1 MKTFAEVFGEIKF
14 LNQLFDNAIITG
26 KNDVRD
32 FGGYDAEGVRLDGCK
47 LLFTVNDGVEA
58 GDVSNAFDVA
68 VTEIRSPMSELMY
81 EWEYITRR
89 REVMLESALGDER
102 EAQIFE
108 LSENYGKYALLRRK
122 AVVRVRNDF
131 TERFLMDVE
140 LAYKSLTPANRV
152 PPDFGGL
159 MIRTMNG
166 GVRDAKTF
174 AAALA
179 KTGVPVGMALKEF
192 REVDNPTKDY
202 FLERSFPKYVS
213 MQKGEIEDLKRACD
227 IKIPNLDS
235 VKRPNKEENIKH
247 YKEIL
252 STKEAKKVIVD
263 YVTARLSGTSTT
275 NENALFNRTVTFIQ
289 NELAKDRDI
298 GDRAFS
304 AEMHRTVSFMAV
316 NRLQRVYGFDEDRLA
331 NVCGQEVYEDYLNT
345 LAGAAA

>member
-1 MKTFAEVFGEIKF
+1 MKTFSEVFGEVKF

-26 KNDVRD
+26 KSDVRD
-32 FGGYDAEGVRLDGCK
+32 FGGYDAEGVRLEGCK
-47 LLFTVNDGVEA
+47 LLYTVNDGVEA

-68 VTEIRSPMSELMY
+68 VAEIRSPMTEQTY
-81 EWEYITRR
+81 EWDFITRR
-89 REVMLESALGDER
+89 REIMMEFAFGEDRER
-102 EAQIFE
+102 QIYE
-108 LSENYGKYALLRRK
+108 LSEKYGQYAKQRRK
-122 AVVRVRNDF
+122 TIVRVRNDF

-140 LAYKSLTPANRV
+140 LSYKFLTPANRV

-159 MIRTMNG
+159 MVRTMNG

-179 KTGVPVGMALKEF
+179 KTGVPVEMALREF

-202 FLERSFPKYVS
+202 FLERSFSNYVS
-213 MQKGEIEDLKRACD
+213 MQKGEVEGVKKACD
-227 IKIPNLDS
+227 IVIPDLDK

-247 YKEIL
+247 YKQLL

-263 YVTARLSGTSTT
+263 YISARMSGTSTT
-275 NENALFNRTVTFIQ
+275 NENTLFSRTVTFIQ

-298 GDRAFS
+298 GDKAFS

-331 NVCGQEVYEDYLNT
+331 SVCGQDVYEDYLSA